1 MKNKFL
7 ICDECQAVNL
17 KSLKKKLEKLDPEAE
32 IEIGCQSYCGP
43 GRRKTFAFVNNRPLA
58 ALTEEE
64 LMEKVTRQL
73 NKPRDPEEEE
83 RLRKRNEERKR
94 RKEEQDRKL
103 KEKLENMEAQVATIR
118 SNADE
123 LKDNVE
129 RLEYEN
135 WQDVMPDISTTA
147 DDLETNVSD
156 LEAEVN

>member
-17 KSLKKKLEKLDPEAE
+17 KSLKRKLEKLDPEAE

-64 LMEKVTRQL
+64 LMEKVTKQL
-73 NKPRDPEEEE
+73 KKPRDPEEE

-103 KEKLENMEAQVATIR
+103 KEKLKKR
-118 SNADE
+118 
-123 LKDNVE
+123 K
-129 RLEYEN
+129 
-135 WQDVMPDISTTA
+135 
-147 DDLETNVSD
+147 
-156 LEAEVN
+156 AEK

>member
-17 KSLKKKLEKLDPEAE
+17 KSLKRKLEKLDPEAE

-64 LMEKVTRQL
+64 LMEKVTKQL
-73 NKPRDPEEEE
+73 KPRDPEEEE

-103 KEKLENMEAQVATIR
+103 KEKL
-118 SNADE
+118 
-123 LKDNVE
+123 KKHK
-129 RLEYEN
+129 
-135 WQDVMPDISTTA
+135 
-147 DDLETNVSD
+147 
-156 LEAEVN
+156 AEK